1 MKMNRN
7 ISTRTCKRSNE
18 EGFTLLEIIVAI
30 SILTFGILAVA
41 SMQVSSMRGNSFAGS
56 VTEATAL
63 AGDRLERLIALSY
76 DHDDLRDIN
85 ANGSGGLNDTGDD
98 ADDDDA
104 RVMGPVTYTVST
116 NLAIDT
122 PRNNTKT
129 IKVIVTWMDREFQKS
144 VSLQHVKAR

>member
-1 MKMNRN
+1 MNRN
-7 ISTRTCKRSNE
+7 VSTRTCKGSDE
-18 EGFTLLEIIVAI
+18 KGFTLLEIIAAI

-41 SMQVSSMRGNSFAGS
+41 SMQVTSMRGNSFAGN
-56 VTEATAL
+56 VTEATTL
-63 AGDRLERLIALSY
+63 AGDKLERLIALSY
-76 DHDDLRDIN
+76 DDNDLRDVN

-98 ADDDDA
+98 ADYKEEQEIDA
-104 RVMGPVTYTVST
+104 VTYAVCT

-129 IKVIVTWMDREFQKS
+129 IKVIVTWMDRGFQKS